1 MLSQLLILS
10 LAAEAKLP
18 KAMEYLDARQQ
29 AWADFKPAQSASG
42 TCISCHTGFGYLL
55 AHKGDHPLR
64 SALQKRLDEGDSRKG
79 VMPSVESVLT
89 AALMPSD
96 AALERMWKFQ
106 IREGEHKG
114 AWNWFD
120 LKLDPWETADSKYF
134 GAALAAVAASQS
146 KSPADQLADLRGYL
160 ERKRAGQPLH
170 NRIVLLWTQKS
181 FLAKQE
187 RKELES
193 ALLDAQAKDGSWTLA
208 SLGPWAKAP
217 QGEGD
222 AYATALA
229 AYTLKRAG
237 LGNHKS
243 FRKATE
249 WLAAHQ
255 DAASGS
261 WKATSM
267 NKTYPPGSMMEGF
280 MSDAATAYAVAAL
293 QP

>member
-1 MLSQLLILS
+1 MLVELLMLTM
-10 LAAEAKLP
+10 AAEANLP
-18 KAMEYLDARQQ
+18 KAVEYLDARQQ
-29 AWADFKPAQSASG
+29 AWGEFKPAQSASG

-55 AHKGDHPLR
+55 VHKGDHPLR
-64 SALQKRLDEGDSRKG
+64 SALQKRLAEGDARKG
-79 VMPSVESVLT
+79 VMPSVESVLA

-114 AWNWFD
+114 AWNWFA
-120 LKLDPWETADSKYF
+120 LKLDPWETEDSKYF
-134 GAALAAVAASQS
+134 GAALAAVAASTS
-146 KSPADQLADLRGYL
+146 KSPADQLAELRSYL

-170 NRIVLLWTQKS
+170 NRVVLLWTQKG

-187 RKELES
+187 RKELEK

-208 SLGPWAKAP
+208 SLGPWAKPP

-229 AYTLKRAG
+229 AYTMKRAG
-237 LGNHKS
+237 LSKHKS
-243 FRKATE
+243 FRKAAE
-249 WLAAHQ
+249 WLASHQ
-255 DAASGS
+255 DASSGS

-267 NKTYPPGSMMEGF
+267 NKTYPSGSMMEGF
-280 MSDAATAYAVAAL
+280 MNDAATAYAVAAL